1 MSKLNP
7 FNNTMKELNLYTDM
21 LEAIGD
27 YAIELGVDEKHL
39 TMINAF
45 QKCNKALRE
54 HIELTK
60 KATELGYTSLPTAL
74 KALSQ
79 MKERAAEGV
88 SNLPEELQT
97 IPNIWLTGRPKSKNN
112 AGFVGLSLW
121 IALKTHRRML
131 PIIVEAWELICK
143 KQPEDKEEL
152 LWMYQRV
159 SADEFG
165 KECFRY
171 IHNLEEVPLE
181 EEFEARIADTEEDI
195 QRTYDYIFDPNRIYD
210 VTNEP
215 MPEVEWSKD

>member
-7 FNNTMKELNLYTDM
+7 FNNTMKELSLYTDM

-39 TMINAF
+39 TMVNAF

-54 HIELTK
+54 HIELTR

-79 MKERAAEGV
+79 MKERVVEGV
-88 SNLPEELQT
+88 SNLPEELQKL
-97 IPNIWLTGRPKSKNN
+97 PNVWLTGRPKSRNN
-112 AGFVGLSLW
+112 AGFVGLTLSN
-121 IALKTHRRML
+121 ALREHRTTL
-131 PIIVEAWELICK
+131 PLIVEAWDLICRK
-143 KQPEDKEEL
+143 TPEDKETL
-152 LWMYQRV
+152 LFMYQRV
-159 SADEFG
+159 SADEFK
-165 KECFRY
+165 KELYRY

-181 EEFEARIADTEEDI
+181 EEFEVRLADTEEDM
-195 QRTYDYIFDPNRIYD
+195 QRTYDYMFDPNRIYD

-215 MPEVEWSKD
+215 MPKVDWSKD